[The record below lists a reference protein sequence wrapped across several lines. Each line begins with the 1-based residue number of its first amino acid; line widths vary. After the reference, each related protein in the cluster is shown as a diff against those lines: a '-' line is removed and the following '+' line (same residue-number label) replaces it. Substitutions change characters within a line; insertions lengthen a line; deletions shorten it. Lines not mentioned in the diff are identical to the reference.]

1 MHIATALKTTKVCT
15 TATFRG
21 FRAFPPLI
29 RKELFFRSSENQRQI
44 PEDGL
49 AVSMAAVLF
58 LQGCAAFLAGT
69 AAGAAAGYML
79 HDKDYNVRSPIH
91 HEHESKSK
99 RD

>member
-1 MHIATALKTTKVCT
+1 MKLKT
-15 TATFRG
+15 
-21 FRAFPPLI
+21 
-29 RKELFFRSSENQRQI
+29 
-44 PEDGL
+44 DGAL

-69 AAGAAAGYML
+69 AAGGAAGYML